1 MPVNNVYVVGITG
14 GIGCGKSMAAA
25 YLAELGAIHI
35 DADGISRALTAQN
48 GAVLEQIRKLFGDSV
63 FSEDGSLN
71 RRALGDLIFS
81 DPAAKRALEGVIHPL
96 VQRIAMD
103 KIEESGKNGARV
115 AVLNVP
121 LLFETGMD
129 VLCDET
135 WTLTAPADVQLAR
148 VMERD
153 GLTREQAISRIES
166 QMAMEDRNARA
177 TRVIN
182 SDRPIEKTQSELNQL
197 YQQLIRRI

>member
-1 MPVNNVYVVGITG
+1 MPVDNVYVVGITG

-35 DADGISRALTAQN
+35 DADGISRALTARD
-48 GAVLEQIRKLFGDSV
+48 GAALEQIRRIFGDSV

-71 RRALGDLIFS
+71 RRALGDLVFS

-182 SDRPIEKTQSELNQL
+182 SDRPIEKTRSELNQL

>member
-35 DADGISRALTAQN
+35 DADGISHALTARD
-48 GAVLEQIRKLFGDSV
+48 GAALGEIRRIFGDSV
-63 FSEDGSLN
+63 FSEDGTLN

>member
-35 DADGISRALTAQN
+35 DADGISRALTARD
-48 GAVLEQIRKLFGDSV
+48 GAALEQIRRIFGDSV

-71 RRALGDLIFS
+71 RRALGDLVFS

-135 WTLTAPADVQLAR
+135 WTLTVPADVQLAR

-182 SDRPIEKTQSELNQL
+182 SDRPIEKTRSELNQL

>member
-25 YLAELGAIHI
+25 YLAERGAIHI
-35 DADGISRALTAQN
+35 DADGISRALTARD
-48 GAVLEQIRKLFGDSV
+48 GAALEQIRRIFGDSV

-71 RRALGDLIFS
+71 RRALGDLVFS

-182 SDRPIEKTQSELNQL
+182 SDRPIEKTRSELNQL

>member
-35 DADGISRALTAQN
+35 DADGISRALTARD
-48 GAVLEQIRKLFGDSV
+48 GAALERIRRIFGDSV

-71 RRALGDLIFS
+71 RRALGDLVFS

-182 SDRPIEKTQSELNQL
+182 SDRPIEKTRSELNQL

>member
-35 DADGISRALTAQN
+35 DADGISRALTARD
-48 GAVLEQIRKLFGDSV
+48 GAALEQIRRIFGDSV

-71 RRALGDLIFS
+71 RRALGDLVFS

-135 WTLTAPADVQLAR
+135 WTLTAPEDVQLAR

-182 SDRPIEKTQSELNQL
+182 SDRPIEKTRLELNQL

>member
-35 DADGISRALTAQN
+35 DADGISRALTARD
-48 GAVLEQIRKLFGDSV
+48 GAVLEQIRRIFGDSV

-71 RRALGDLIFS
+71 RRALGDLVFS

-103 KIEESGKNGARV
+103 QIEESGKNGARV

-182 SDRPIEKTQSELNQL
+182 SDRPIEKTRSELNQL

>member
-35 DADGISRALTAQN
+35 DADGISRALTARD
-48 GAVLEQIRKLFGDSV
+48 GAALEQIRRIFGDSV

-71 RRALGDLIFS
+71 RRALGDLVFS

>member
-14 GIGCGKSMAAA
+14 GIGCGKSMAAV

-35 DADGISRALTAQN
+35 DADGISRALTARD
-48 GAVLEQIRKLFGDSV
+48 GAALGQIRRIFGDSV

-71 RRALGDLIFS
+71 RRALGDLVFS

-166 QMAMEDRNARA
+166 QMAMEDRNERA

-182 SDRPIEKTQSELNQL
+182 SDRPIEKTRAELNQL

>member
-35 DADGISRALTAQN
+35 DADGISRALTARD
-48 GAVLEQIRKLFGDSV
+48 GAALEQIRRIFGDSV

-71 RRALGDLIFS
+71 RRALGDLVFS

-166 QMAMEDRNARA
+166 QMAMEDRNERA

-182 SDRPIEKTQSELNQL
+182 SDRPIEKTRAELNQL

>member
-35 DADGISRALTAQN
+35 DADGISRALTARD
-48 GAVLEQIRKLFGDSV
+48 GAALARIREIFGDQV

-71 RRALGDLIFS
+71 RRALGDLVFS
-81 DPAAKRALEGVIHPL
+81 DPAAKRALEGIIHPL

-103 KIEESGKNGARV
+103 QIEQSGKNGARV

-153 GLTREQAISRIES
+153 GLTEAQARSRIES
-166 QMAMEDRNARA
+166 QMAMEDRNERA

-182 SDRPIEKTQSELNQL
+182 SDRPIEKTRSELNQL

>member
-35 DADGISRALTAQN
+35 DADGISRALTARD

>member
-35 DADGISRALTAQN
+35 DADGISRALTARD
-48 GAVLEQIRKLFGDSV
+48 GAALEQIRRIFGDSV

-71 RRALGDLIFS
+71 RRALGDLVFS

-182 SDRPIEKTQSELNQL
+182 SDRPIEKTRLELNQL

>member
-1 MPVNNVYVVGITG
+1 
-14 GIGCGKSMAAA
+14 
-25 YLAELGAIHI
+25 
-35 DADGISRALTAQN
+35 
-48 GAVLEQIRKLFGDSV
+48 
-63 FSEDGSLN
+63 
-71 RRALGDLIFS
+71 
-81 DPAAKRALEGVIHPL
+81 
-96 VQRIAMD
+96 
-103 KIEESGKNGARV
+103 
-115 AVLNVP
+115 
-121 LLFETGMD
+121 MD

-182 SDRPIEKTQSELNQL
+182 SDRPIEKTRSELNQL

>member
-35 DADGISRALTAQN
+35 DADGISRALTARD
-48 GAVLEQIRKLFGDSV
+48 GAALEQIRRIFGDSV

-71 RRALGDLIFS
+71 RRALGDLVFS
-81 DPAAKRALEGVIHPL
+81 DPAAKRALEGIIHPL

-182 SDRPIEKTQSELNQL
+182 SDRPIEKTRSELNQL

>member
-182 SDRPIEKTQSELNQL
+182 NDRPIEKTQSELNQL

>member
-35 DADGISRALTAQN
+35 DADGISRALTARD
-48 GAVLEQIRKLFGDSV
+48 GAALEQIRRIFGDSV

-71 RRALGDLIFS
+71 RRALGDLVFS

-177 TRVIN
+177 SRVIN
-182 SDRPIEKTQSELNQL
+182 SDRPIEKTRSELNQL

>member
-35 DADGISRALTAQN
+35 DADGISRALTARD
-48 GAVLEQIRKLFGDSV
+48 GAALEQIRRIFGDSV

-71 RRALGDLIFS
+71 RRALGDLVFS

-153 GLTREQAISRIES
+153 GLSREQAISRIES

-182 SDRPIEKTQSELNQL
+182 SDRPIEKTRSELNQL

>member
-71 RRALGDLIFS
+71 RRALGDLVFS

-182 SDRPIEKTQSELNQL
+182 SDRPIEKTRSELNQL

>member
-35 DADGISRALTAQN
+35 DADGISRALTARD
-48 GAVLEQIRKLFGDSV
+48 GAALEQIRRIFGDSV

-71 RRALGDLIFS
+71 RRALGDLVFS

-182 SDRPIEKTQSELNQL
+182 SDRPIEKTRSELNQL

>member
-35 DADGISRALTAQN
+35 DADGISRALTARD
-48 GAVLEQIRKLFGDSV
+48 GAALEQIRRIFGGSV

-71 RRALGDLIFS
+71 RRALGDLVFS

-182 SDRPIEKTQSELNQL
+182 SDRPIEKTRSELNQL

>member
-35 DADGISRALTAQN
+35 DADGISRALTARD
-48 GAVLEQIRKLFGDSV
+48 GAALEQIRRIFGGSV

-71 RRALGDLIFS
+71 RRALGDLVFS

-166 QMAMEDRNARA
+166 HMAMEDRNARA

-182 SDRPIEKTQSELNQL
+182 SDRPIEKTRSELNQL

>member
-35 DADGISRALTAQN
+35 DADGISRALTARD
-48 GAVLEQIRKLFGDSV
+48 GAALEQIRRIFGDSV

>member
-35 DADGISRALTAQN
+35 DADGISRALTARD
-48 GAVLEQIRKLFGDSV
+48 GAALEQIRRIFGDSV

-71 RRALGDLIFS
+71 RRALGDLVFS

-103 KIEESGKNGARV
+103 QIEESGKNGARV

-182 SDRPIEKTQSELNQL
+182 SDRPIEKTRSELNQL

>member
-35 DADGISRALTAQN
+35 DADGISRALTARD
-48 GAVLEQIRKLFGDSV
+48 GAALEQIRRILGDSV

-71 RRALGDLIFS
+71 RRALGDLVFS

-182 SDRPIEKTQSELNQL
+182 SDRPIEKTRSELNQL

>member
-35 DADGISRALTAQN
+35 DADGISRALTARD
-48 GAVLEQIRKLFGDSV
+48 GAALEQIRRIFGDSV
-63 FSEDGSLN
+63 FSVDVSLN
-71 RRALGDLIFS
+71 RRALGVLVFS

-129 VLCDET
+129 VLCDDT

-182 SDRPIEKTQSELNQL
+182 SDRPIEKTRSELNQL

>member
-35 DADGISRALTAQN
+35 DADGISRALTARD
-48 GAVLEQIRKLFGDSV
+48 GAALGQIRRIFGDSV

-71 RRALGDLIFS
+71 RRALGDLVFS

-166 QMAMEDRNARA
+166 QMAMEDRNERA

-182 SDRPIEKTQSELNQL
+182 SDRPIEKTRAELNQL

>member
-35 DADGISRALTAQN
+35 DADGISRALTARG
-48 GAVLEQIRKLFGDSV
+48 GAALEQIRRIFGDSV

-71 RRALGDLIFS
+71 RRALGDLVFS

-103 KIEESGKNGARV
+103 QIEESGKNGARV

-182 SDRPIEKTQSELNQL
+182 SDRPIEKTRSELNQL

>member
-35 DADGISRALTAQN
+35 DADGISRALTARD
-48 GAVLEQIRKLFGDSV
+48 GAALEQIRRIFGDSV

-71 RRALGDLIFS
+71 RRALGDLVFS

-182 SDRPIEKTQSELNQL
+182 SDRPIEKTRAELNQL